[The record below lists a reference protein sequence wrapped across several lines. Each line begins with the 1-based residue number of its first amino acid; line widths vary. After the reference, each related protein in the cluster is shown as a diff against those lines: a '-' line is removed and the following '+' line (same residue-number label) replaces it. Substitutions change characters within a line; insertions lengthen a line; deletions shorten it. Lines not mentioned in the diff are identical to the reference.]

1 MKTYNKREIA
11 IFNQLKDRVNEYLM
25 PNEFI
30 ESEYFAVVNIATGI
44 FITNLRVIILSP
56 GNAVGG
62 LGKPK
67 VKKINID
74 SINYANIESIS
85 YKEGVLG
92 FDNVDIKIKG
102 SLRMTSISI
111 SKNISKNL
119 YNDLNQ
125 KLMGIDIAIK
135 QEEILEQSNLTK
147 SNKAIRKEET
157 KEKTKKVANFLGEK
171 TVQFSKWG
179 AKQIKDKSEQLI
191 QDINSK
197 KENN

>member
-44 FITNLRVIILSP
+44 FITNLRVIILGP

-74 SINYANIESIS
+74 SINYVNIESVS
-85 YKEGVLG
+85 YKEGILG

-125 KLMGIDIAIK
+125 KLMGIDTAIK
-135 QEEILEQSNLTK
+135 QEEVLVKNDLAK
-147 SNKAIRKEET
+147 SNKDIRKEEV
-157 KEKTKKVANFLGEK
+157 KETTKKVANFLGEK